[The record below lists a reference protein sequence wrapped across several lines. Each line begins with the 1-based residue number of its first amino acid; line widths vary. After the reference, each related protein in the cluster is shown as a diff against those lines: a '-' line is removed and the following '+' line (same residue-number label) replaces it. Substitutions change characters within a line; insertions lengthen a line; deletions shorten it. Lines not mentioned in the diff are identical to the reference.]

1 MKTVAICGA
10 KVETIM
16 SADSFVDH
24 LEIEGVRVNCGVI
37 HTKDINFDSND
48 PTLSNHVLFQVK
60 AFSCNY
66 RDKRLI
72 LETATSA
79 PANRFNAVGS
89 EFVGVV
95 LAVGTDVNDLKPGD
109 RVIGNN
115 CYPESGVSGIP
126 AGVSTNHASKEL
138 RILHR
143 AKLMKIPSTMPDDV
157 AASFSIGA
165 QTSYSMIRKLQIQ
178 PEQNILVTAAKSNT
192 SLFVLQALQ
201 KYRRQMGIRVYALT
215 SSAKFIDKIR
225 DIGVDRVVQIQPNSE
240 TWIDPETAE
249 SVLEETKGGFHGIID
264 PFFDLHIAKILPVMK
279 PEAKY
284 ITCGLYDQYTDLTG
298 TRSPDIG
305 INSQYLLVTAL
316 IYNLSIIGNCIGL
329 TSDLAQAVEDYT
341 QGNLPVVVDSV
352 YQGKDVN
359 SFFDRMYNSPD
370 RFGKV
375 VYSYEN

>member
-24 LEIEGVRVNCGVI
+24 IEIEGIKVNCGII
-37 HTKDINFDSND
+37 HTKDITFSSSD
-48 PTLSNHVLFQVK
+48 PSLSNHVLFQVK

-66 RDKRLI
+66 RDKRII
-72 LETATSA
+72 LETATNA
-79 PANRFNAVGS
+79 PANRFNAIGS

-95 LAVGTDVNDLKPGD
+95 LAVGTDVTDLKPGD

-115 CYPESGVSGIP
+115 CYPDSGVPGLP
-126 AGVSTNHASKEL
+126 PGVPTNHASKEF

-143 AKLMKIPSTMPDDV
+143 AKLLKIPDVMPDDV
-157 AASFSIGA
+157 AASFSIGG
-165 QTSYSMIRKLQIQ
+165 QTSYSMIRKLKIQ

-192 SLFVLQALQ
+192 SLFVLHALQ
-201 KYRRQMGIRVYALT
+201 KYRQEMGIRVYALT
-215 SSAKFIDKIR
+215 SSSKFIDKIQA
-225 DIGVDRVVQIQPNSE
+225 IGVDRVVPIQPNSE
-240 TWIDPETAE
+240 TWIAPETAK
-249 SVLEETKGGFHGIID
+249 SILEETQGGFNGIID

-279 PEAKY
+279 PGARY
-284 ITCGLYDQYTDLTG
+284 ITCGLYDQFTDLTG
-298 TRSPDIG
+298 TASTDIG
-305 INSQYLLVTAL
+305 INSQYLLLTTM

-329 TSDLAQAVEDYT
+329 TSDLAHAVEDYA

-352 YQGKDVN
+352 YKGKDVAP
-359 SFFDRMYNSPD
+359 FFDRMYNSPE